1 MAENR
6 PKLHLSGIKVRVTIL
21 EVRYLGWEIEVEI
34 SRQYLFSNEVSD
46 KVLVPLG
53 FFPVQPA
60 SNQ

>member
-34 SRQYLFSNEVSD
+34 SRQYLFS
-46 KVLVPLG
+46 K
-53 FFPVQPA
+53 
-60 SNQ
+60 